1 MSMVETRYY
10 NAIWYVPEDETEA
23 DVAQETR
30 ILLPDM
36 VDRIYREILVPPICR
51 NKFII
56 TDVEQVKSTSVVVRG
71 VTGIRTG
78 CENVVINFYFVKKSQ
93 VPSWMVCE
101 YKIRNIYDLAAM
113 LACVTYQPSNDTING
128 IHPTAHCSHQ
138 PPKEVHSG
146 MPENGAYINMR
157 MMDEG
162 DLMAN
167 REPPETSTNFIM
179 TLTTNLTK
187 IFNGEKEV
195 LKSMIKSV
203 TINEKKKVTTVVFTD
218 GDVQMAKC
226 SKNDEYD
233 KTVGISIC
241 IAAHLAG
248 SKEKLKKFVKEI
260 TEK

>member
-1 MSMVETRYY
+1 MSMVEIRYY
-10 NAIWYVPEDETEA
+10 NVIWYVPENES
-23 DVAQETR
+23 Q
-30 ILLPDM
+30 IDM
-36 VDRIYREILVPPICR
+36 VGKIIRVLPKVFPRIRPNNFVFTDIQQDSSTT
-51 NKFII
+51 I
-56 TDVEQVKSTSVVVRG
+56 TVKGVVG
-71 VTGIRTG
+71 TKDIAASK
-78 CENVVINFYFVKKSQ
+78 NVVLHFYFEKESN
-93 VPSWMVCE
+93 VPSWMVCD
-101 YKIRNIYDLAAM
+101 YKIRNIPDLTAI
-113 LACVTYQPSNDTING
+113 LRRITYRVPDEIRK
-128 IHPTAHCSHQ
+128 
-138 PPKEVHSG
+138 PPEEIRTG
-146 MPENGAYINMR
+146 MSSENGAYINMR

-162 DLMAN
+162 DLMVN
-167 REPPETSTNFIM
+167 REPMETSTNFII
-179 TLTTNLTK
+179 TLTTNQTK